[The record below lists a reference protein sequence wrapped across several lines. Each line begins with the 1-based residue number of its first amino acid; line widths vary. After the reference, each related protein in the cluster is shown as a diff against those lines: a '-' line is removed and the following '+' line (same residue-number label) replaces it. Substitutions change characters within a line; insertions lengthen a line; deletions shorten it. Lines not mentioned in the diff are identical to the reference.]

1 MEGTTGLV
9 ESRLRH
15 VVAYD
20 SYGGLGTGG
29 GTRTPFGWEPIANNV
44 HASAPGIRMD
54 ARSRVAVRFIDVEVG
69 EEYGLRLKVA
79 VGQPLHRVL
88 VLDKVQRNKQVKVRH
103 LEEPDPCAL

>member
-1 MEGTTGLV
+1 M
-9 ESRLRH
+9 
-15 VVAYD
+15 
-20 SYGGLGTGG
+20 
-29 GTRTPFGWEPIANNV
+29 
-44 HASAPGIRMD
+44 
-54 ARSRVAVRFIDVEVG
+54 RFIDVEVG